1 MARVRLSLDLMSLHP
16 ALRVARGAAPLI
28 ALSLLA
34 PSLASAQA
42 TRTWVSGVGDD
53 VNPCSRTAPCKTFAG
68 AISKT
73 ATGGEINAL
82 DPGGYGAVTIT
93 KSITIDGRGTNAHI
107 LAAGTS
113 GVIVNAPAGSRINL
127 RNLAINGVRNSTSPG
142 ISGVRILGSS
152 SNVRLDKVEIFGF
165 ATAGVDFAPATAGNR
180 RLEIRRS
187 SIHDNYGAGANG
199 VGVWTRPS
207 IAGANART
215 TIYDS
220 SVDDNG
226 KGIVADAA
234 LGSVRVTVKSTSIED
249 NGNGGG
255 TGQAIQA
262 FGANSIVRISDN
274 LITNNIF
281 GPEALSSAQIISYG
295 DNVISNDGAAT
306 GPTSTVPKS

>member
-1 MARVRLSLDLMSLHP
+1 MSLHP
-16 ALRVARGAAPLI
+16 ALRVVRGAAPLLAV
-28 ALSLLA
+28 ALAA
-34 PSLASAQA
+34 PSFASAQA

-93 KSITIDGRGTNAHI
+93 KSITIDGRGTNASI
-107 LAAGTS
+107 LAAGTN
-113 GVIVNAPAGSRINL
+113 GIVVNAPAGSRVNI
-127 RNLAINGVRNSTSPG
+127 RNVTINGTRNGTSPG
-142 ISGVRILGSS
+142 VSGIRILGSS
-152 SNVRLDKVEIFGF
+152 SNVRVDKVEIFGF
-165 ATAGVDFAPATAGNR
+165 ATAGIDFAPATAGNR
-180 RLEIRRS
+180 RLEVRRS
-187 SIHDNYGAGANG
+187 SIHDNYGTGANG

-215 TIYDS
+215 SIYDS

-226 KGIVADAA
+226 KGVVADSA
-234 LGSVRVTVKSTSIED
+234 LGSVRVTIKSSSIED

-255 TGQAIQA
+255 TGQSIQA
-262 FGANSIVRISDN
+262 FGANSTVRISDN

-281 GPEALSSAQIISYG
+281 GPEALSGAQIISYG
-295 DNVISNDGAAT
+295 DNVLSNDGPAS